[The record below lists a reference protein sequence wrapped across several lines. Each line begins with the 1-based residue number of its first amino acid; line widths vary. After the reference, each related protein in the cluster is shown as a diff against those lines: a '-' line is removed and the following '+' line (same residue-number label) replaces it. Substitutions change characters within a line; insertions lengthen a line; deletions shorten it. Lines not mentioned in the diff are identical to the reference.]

1 MERQDKETNKSDNR
15 KLRDVIR
22 FLDCISGML
31 AFTQYAL
38 TYLQSVD
45 DEHRKLKTVIEKL
58 NEIYETLETLKRRF
72 RCAAKELGFENIG
85 HRHSMLVSTL
95 NRLLKQMPPIE

>member
-1 MERQDKETNKSDNR
+1 MEQQVESPQQDSR

-45 DEHRKLKTVIEKL
+45 NEHRKLKVVIEKL
-58 NEIYETLETLKRRF
+58 NDIQETLETFKKRF
-72 RCAAKELGFENIG
+72 RRAAKELGFKGIG
-85 HRHSMLVSTL
+85 HRHSVLVSTL
-95 NRLLKQMPPIE
+95 NRLLKQMPPVE